1 MARHDALFAEPG
13 SKLERL
19 MPPGFRYKEN
29 VITEAEEATLVASL
43 QKLHLKPFE
52 FHGHL
57 GNRRVISFG
66 FRYDFSRRTVEAASE
81 FPPFLNELRAKVAE
95 FAGHGVNEFRQVG
108 VNEYRPGAGIGW
120 HKDKAQ
126 FGIIVGVSLLAP
138 ATMRFR
144 RAQGNGWA
152 RVSQTIAPRSI
163 YVLSGEAR
171 TEWEHSL
178 PPLDKLRYSFTFRT
192 LSDNVSLTIPQKST
206 RCR

>member
-1 MARHDALFAEPG
+1 MVRQSALFSEPG
-13 SKLERL
+13 SKLQRIT
-19 MPPGFRYKEN
+19 PPGFRYREN

-43 QKLHLKPFE
+43 QKLDLKPFE
-52 FHGHL
+52 FHGHF

-66 FRYDFSRRTVEAASE
+66 LRYDFSSRTVEAASE
-81 FPPFLNELRAKVAE
+81 FPSFLNELRAKVAE
-95 FAGHGVNEFRQVG
+95 FAGRSVNEFRQAG
-108 VNEYRPGAGIGW
+108 INEYRPGAGIGW

-144 RAQGNGWA
+144 RAQGNGWE

-178 PPLDKLRYSFTFRT
+178 PPVDKLRYSLTFRT
-192 LSDNVSLTIPQKST
+192 LSDNVWLTTTPKST
-206 RCR
+206 RLR